1 MKELKTQALCIK
13 SVDQGESNK
22 ILTLFS
28 ADFGKMSAR
37 VRSVKSPKSKLKQCS
52 MPLCFGEYILVKNGE
67 YYLVT
72 GCTVEESFFETW
84 SDLHKYSASQI
95 ILEAID
101 KLSEVGDV
109 DPQKLVMAVRALEE
123 INYSNV
129 TPYVYATHFL
139 INLLP
144 AQGINVDEE
153 EEVPTKISNV
163 FNAYRNASIEDLET
177 LEFSMNDVIQ
187 GLTYVNLVYRE
198 RLSEKFNAVIESL
211 KVLNGLF

>member
-95 ILEAID
+95 ILEALD

-163 FNAYRNASIEDLET
+163 FNAYRNAGMEDLET

>member
-95 ILEAID
+95 ILEALD

-153 EEVPTKISNV
+153 GEVPTKISNV
-163 FNAYRNASIEDLET
+163 FNAYRNADIEDLET

>member
-28 ADFGKMSAR
+28 ADFGKISAR

-72 GCTVEESFFETW
+72 GCTAEESFFETW

-95 ILEAID
+95 ILEALD
-101 KLSEVGDV
+101 KLSEIGDV

-123 INYSNV
+123 INYSKV
-129 TPYVYATHFL
+129 TPYVYATYFL

-153 EEVPTKISNV
+153 EEVPTKISKV
-163 FNAYRNASIEDLET
+163 FNAYRNADIEDLET

-198 RLSEKFNAVIESL
+198 RLSEKFNSVNESL